1 MPLDALLMLVFGLVV
16 IFGGLFYFTGI
27 AIKSKK
33 TYDPDDQ

>member
-1 MPLDALLMLVFGLVV
+1 MPLDAILMLIFGLVV

-33 TYDPDDQ
+33 KYDPNE